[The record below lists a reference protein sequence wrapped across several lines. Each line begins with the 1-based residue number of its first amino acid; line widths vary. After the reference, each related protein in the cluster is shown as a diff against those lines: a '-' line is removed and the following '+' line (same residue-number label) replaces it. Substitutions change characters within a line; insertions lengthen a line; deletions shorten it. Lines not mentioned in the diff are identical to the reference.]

1 MGNKKAMISQPMR
14 GLSDEEILKTRNRI
28 AEKLE
33 KLGYEVIDT
42 FFSDEYRDKDQLEAL
57 GIKNI
62 PVAFLAKSLESM
74 ATVDCVCFAAGWEE
88 NRGCRIEHSVAKE
101 YGIEMQFE

>member
-1 MGNKKAMISQPMR
+1 MAKKAMISQPMR
-14 GLSDEEILKTRNRI
+14 GLSDEEILKTRNKV
-28 AEKLE
+28 AKQLE
-33 KLGYEVIDT
+33 ALGYEVIDT
-42 FFSDEYRDKDQLEAL
+42 FFSDEYHSKEKLEEQ
-57 GIKNI
+57 GVKNI

-74 ATVDCVCFAAGWEE
+74 ATVDCVCFCKGWEE